1 MLLFTAAI
9 SLQNK
14 ASTTTNQLS
23 CPKGLGDTSLRTP
36 LEINL
41 SLILAQLRRHL
52 CTVCLVAIEL
62 LLKPS
67 SWCSLLCLPVL
78 PSASSLSFPLRLEQ
92 VVLLDSD
99 ENDSV
104 SCCVVFNFFIVFH
117 SYGRYIRKRVG
128 TYVHMHVY
136 NWKRV
141 IFNLMDMP
149 HRSRLLWWHFSDR
162 ATLFQCGTQQD
173 PHPVDIF

>member
-1 MLLFTAAI
+1 MAKSLNLHIIIIIFIIIIVTMLLFTAAI

-67 SWCSLLCLPVL
+67 S
-78 PSASSLSFPLRLEQ
+78 
-92 VVLLDSD
+92 
-99 ENDSV
+99 
-104 SCCVVFNFFIVFH
+104 
-117 SYGRYIRKRVG
+117 
-128 TYVHMHVY
+128 
-136 NWKRV
+136 
-141 IFNLMDMP
+141 
-149 HRSRLLWWHFSDR
+149 
-162 ATLFQCGTQQD
+162 
-173 PHPVDIF
+173 